1 MQLAFSMFDALPEG
15 FVPRVRERARRAVK
29 PRGEVLVEVRQFSI
43 LDLLAMSEEQSE
55 AEIGPI
61 QWADSDISTLREA
74 ILREA
79 CHTLLDNRAAI
90 ATRRE
95 RWAWIQSDDWMP
107 FSFKAC
113 AIECEVDYEELRV
126 SLESLLRHH
135 KALNDL
141 VASAA

>member
-29 PRGEVLVEVRQFSI
+29 PRGDALVEVQQISL
-43 LDLLAMSEEQSE
+43 LDLLTMREEDF
-55 AEIGPI
+55 GPVV
-61 QWADSDISTLREA
+61 WADSDISTLREA